1 MVKTSYPKE
10 IEIFFS
16 EIILRVKEVLDPDL
30 ILIAGSFGKESW
42 LYFEDK
48 LLSDFEFVF
57 VCKKRWSLTKKK
69 LLVKALNKEYPY
81 DISLKGH
88 KLQKLQNKVISNYS
102 SKNPGY
108 VDLNFFD
115 TFSNPNILY
124 SKYGNMVEIMRE
136 NIA

>member
-10 IEIFFS
+10 IQLFFNKLI
-16 EIILRVKEVLDPDL
+16 EDVKEVLDPDY

-42 LYFEDK
+42 LFFEDE
-48 LLSDFEFVF
+48 LLSDFEIVF

-88 KLQKLQNKVISNYS
+88 RLHKVHKKVISNYS
-102 SKNPGY
+102 SRNPGY

-115 TFSNPNILY
+115 TF
-124 SKYGNMVEIMRE
+124 
-136 NIA
+136 